1 MTTLATAELPLSMDA
16 PAQRLRRTAAAVRL
30 HFTWWGVHRT
40 LTAQQ
45 KEEVGDACGADARL
59 LSAGKKIIDVRHPTV
74 RKLTSIR
81 SRVVHYWRG
90 LTLPYVE
97 AGVRLIR
104 QTDVEPFVHSM
115 EGFRDELVRAEADV
129 DAAYDALKSDA
140 RLRLGR
146 LYNPADY
153 PPAVYGLFS
162 VDWDFPSVEPPS
174 YLMRLS
180 PDVYRQEQERVA
192 QRFEEAVRL
201 AEEAFVAEFARL
213 VSHLTERLGGDA
225 DGERRV
231 FRDSAVGNLT
241 EFFSRFRDLNV
252 RSNQDL
258 DRLVE
263 RAQELVRGVTPQDLR
278 DDAGLRR
285 HVAAEM
291 AVVQSQLEGMTVER
305 PRRRIVRAAP
315 SPNGGADALAH

>member
-1 MTTLATAELPLSMDA
+1 MTTLGTAELPLSTDA
-16 PAQRLRRTAAAVRL
+16 PAQRLRRTAAAVRV
-30 HFTWWGVHRT
+30 HFNWWGVHRT

-59 LSAGKKIIDVRHPTV
+59 LSAGKKIIDVRHPAI
-74 RKLTSIR
+74 RRLTSIR

-90 LTLPYVE
+90 LTLSYVE

-104 QTDVEPFVHSM
+104 QADIQRFVHNM
-115 EGFRDELVRAEADV
+115 DGFRDELVGAETDV
-129 DAAYDALKSDA
+129 DAAYDALKADA
-140 RLRLGR
+140 RERLGR

-153 PPAVYGLFS
+153 PPVVRDLFG
-162 VDWDFPSVEPPS
+162 VDWDFPSVEPPA

-180 PDVYRQEQERVA
+180 PEVYRQEQERVA

-213 VSHLTERLGGDA
+213 VSHLTERLGGEA
-225 DGERRV
+225 SGERRV
-231 FRDSAVGNLT
+231 FRDSVVGNLS
-241 EFFSRFRDLNV
+241 EFFARFRELNV

-278 DDAGLRR
+278 DHASMRR

-291 AVVQSQLEGMTVER
+291 AVVQSQLESMTVER
-305 PRRRIVRAAP
+305 PRRRIVRATP
-315 SPNGGADALAH
+315 SGNGDTDATGH

>member
-1 MTTLATAELPLSMDA
+1 MTTLVNAELPLPTDA
-16 PAQRLRRTAAAVRL
+16 PAQRLRRTAAAVRV

-59 LSAGKKIIDVRHPTV
+59 LSAGKKIIDVRHEAV
-74 RKLTSIR
+74 RRLTSIR
-81 SRVVHYWRG
+81 SRIVHYWRS

-104 QTDVEPFVHSM
+104 QTDVEPFVRNM
-115 EGFRDELVRAEADV
+115 EGFRDELVGAEGDV
-129 DAAYDALKSDA
+129 DAVFDALKADA
-140 RLRLGR
+140 RQRLGR

-153 PPAVYGLFS
+153 PPAVRGLFS
-162 VDWDFPSVEPPS
+162 VDWDLPSVEPPA

-180 PDVYRQEQERVA
+180 PEVYRQEQERVA

-201 AEEAFVAEFARL
+201 AEEAFVAEFGRL
-213 VSHLTERLGGDA
+213 VSHLTERLAGDA

-231 FRDSAVGNLT
+231 FRDSVVGNLG
-241 EFFSRFRDLNV
+241 EFFTRFRDLNV

-291 AVVQSQLEGMTVER
+291 AAVQSQLEGMTVER
-305 PRRRIVRAAP
+305 PRRRIVRASP
-315 SPNGGADALAH
+315 SQNGDADAPGH